1 MELKM
6 VIITQYILTIL
17 IWGSTWLAIKFQ
29 LGIVDPMVSITY
41 RFLLSSLI
49 LFIFCYITNR
59 KVQFD
64 VKDHLFLILQGILSF
79 SIAYWCV
86 YYAEI
91 YLTSGLVSVISSCI
105 MFFNIINGAIFLESK
120 VDISVLFA
128 ASIGLL
134 GMILIFWP
142 EISSVNFSNEAL
154 QGIII
159 GFIGVIMYSLGNV
172 TVQRNYQKQLPLI
185 QSNAFSMAY
194 GALFMIII
202 SLLLKKSFIFDFSI
216 EYLSSLLYLVIFG
229 SVIAFYCYFSLVG
242 KIGADRAAY
251 GSIVTPVIA
260 LILSTFF
267 EDYRWS
273 SCAVTGMFL
282 LIIGNLLVFN
292 KKQLTSV

>member
-1 MELKM
+1 M
-6 VIITQYILTIL
+6 
-17 IWGSTWLAIKFQ
+17 
-29 LGIVDPMVSITY
+29 
-41 RFLLSSLI
+41 
-49 LFIFCYITNR
+49 
-59 KVQFD
+59 
-64 VKDHLFLILQGILSF
+64 
-79 SIAYWCV
+79 
-86 YYAEI
+86 
-91 YLTSGLVSVISSCI
+91 
-105 MFFNIINGAIFLESK
+105 ESK

>member
-1 MELKM
+1 M